1 MDPLSI
7 TASVVGLTATCFQ
20 AAKALNGLK
29 SRFQSASLTVAAIC
43 TEAAIISASLSQIQS
58 SMLGSPDGLSEKLR
72 ARPDLEA
79 TLDSVLTGCYVVF
92 NVLETEIQK
101 LTESAQPNPSDLGF
115 RAKLRYVWSESTM
128 QDILSQIRGLQTAL
142 VLFLQL
148 LGTDTMADLKQML
161 DNNTAVLSQVVQR
174 FSHFRTA
181 RTSRAPQSI
190 FEMSFATQ
198 SIHSGDG
205 SSVIGS
211 ACFSFDNEIV
221 NAQAYRRVLAKAFA
235 SSNDVNQTQSA
246 GINHGADPAA
256 DRVLPSARQLLNP
269 ENPQLGSTLD
279 PTNSELD
286 TEVMRLSE
294 ETRLL
299 KVSDPLILSPTP
311 IDSQTAFL
319 SGKETPVVDW
329 VTRWSIKREDIEHV
343 S

>member
-43 TEAAIISASLSQIQS
+43 TEATIISASLSQIQS

-128 QDILSQIRGLQTAL
+128 QDILSQIRGLQTTL

-148 LGTDTMADLKQML
+148 LGTYVAP
-161 DNNTAVLSQVVQR
+161 LSNWY
-174 FSHFRTA
+174 SA
-181 RTSRAPQSI
+181 Y
-190 FEMSFATQ
+190 TQ
-198 SIHSGDG
+198 
-205 SSVIGS
+205 
-211 ACFSFDNEIV
+211 AE
-221 NAQAYRRVLAKAFA
+221 
-235 SSNDVNQTQSA
+235 TQWQ
-246 GINHGADPAA
+246 I
-256 DRVLPSARQLLNP
+256 
-269 ENPQLGSTLD
+269 
-279 PTNSELD
+279 
-286 TEVMRLSE
+286 
-294 ETRLL
+294 
-299 KVSDPLILSPTP
+299 
-311 IDSQTAFL
+311 
-319 SGKETPVVDW
+319 
-329 VTRWSIKREDIEHV
+329 
-343 S
+343 